1 MRKTMKRGKKM
12 ITIILIAVAILA
24 LTVWGGIAFLG
35 RSQSLSVKSIEN
47 PSEHLYLIHL
57 TKPNN
62 LTWKSGSFA
71 KFTLPDMKENEQN
84 NRWLTIASSTSDDE
98 ILILTHNSGSFYK
111 QTLTSLPI
119 NSKVEISWIESH
131 LSIEDNEEP
140 IVCFASDVGI
150 SAIRPIIREWSGSRP
165 VTLSHLDKGVTVFD
179 KEMTE
184 LSTQKENF
192 TYETSTSLSES
203 QEQLAESIK
212 QYGNKATYL
221 LGGRPDDLDK
231 MKKYLEE
238 KGINS
243 PQIKMDRFEGLK

>member
-1 MRKTMKRGKKM
+1 M
-12 ITIILIAVAILA
+12 
-24 LTVWGGIAFLG
+24 
-35 RSQSLSVKSIEN
+35 
-47 PSEHLYLIHL
+47 
-57 TKPNN
+57 
-62 LTWKSGSFA
+62 
-71 KFTLPDMKENEQN
+71 
-84 NRWLTIASSTSDDE
+84 
-98 ILILTHNSGSFYK
+98 
-111 QTLTSLPI
+111 
-119 NSKVEISWIESH
+119 
-131 LSIEDNEEP
+131 
-140 IVCFASDVGI
+140 
-150 SAIRPIIREWSGSRP
+150 
-165 VTLSHLDKGVTVFD
+165 TVFD

-221 LGGRPDDLDK
+221 LCGRPDDLDK

>member
-1 MRKTMKRGKKM
+1 MCHLVTDHHPDGSVVNG
-12 ITIILIAVAILA
+12 IICIKVEERRLQDCCRETDFV
-24 LTVWGGIAFLG
+24 
-35 RSQSLSVKSIEN
+35 
-47 PSEHLYLIHL
+47 
-57 TKPNN
+57 
-62 LTWKSGSFA
+62 
-71 KFTLPDMKENEQN
+71 
-84 NRWLTIASSTSDDE
+84 
-98 ILILTHNSGSFYK
+98 
-111 QTLTSLPI
+111 SLPI

-221 LGGRPDDLDK
+221 LCGRPDDLDK